1 MSDTGTGLMQPQAE
15 RNTTQRSEMLDAFRD
30 ALAPLGGSQTLEDK
44 LQALTPSQRDML
56 LSTAKMVKM
65 AMAGKVAAGDYSM
78 GYADLLAQMYGR
90 MDIAKRQ
97 LIAELLDETAPLE
110 FVPQPKPHSVIQL
123 ISAFMIVLR
132 CKALSAASKAAM
144 VEQDQRHNSA
154 FLETLL
160 YTRAKAAVIVMLRS
174 LLQDGRRYVGALQFG
189 DARLQDYQGSNWL
202 FVYAG

>member
-123 ISAFMIVLR
+123 SHSMIVLR
-132 CKALSAASKAAM
+132 CRALSAALKGAM
-144 VEQDQRHNSA
+144 ERRPKGHNSC
-154 FLETLL
+154 
-160 YTRAKAAVIVMLRS
+160 RRRS
-174 LLQDGRRYVGALQFG
+174 
-189 DARLQDYQGSNWL
+189 
-202 FVYAG
+202 